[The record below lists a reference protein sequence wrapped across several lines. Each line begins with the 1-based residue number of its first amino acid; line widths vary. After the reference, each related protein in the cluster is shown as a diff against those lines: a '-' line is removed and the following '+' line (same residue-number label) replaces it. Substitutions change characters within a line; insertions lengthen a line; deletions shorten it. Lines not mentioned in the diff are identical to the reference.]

1 MTQKPNLNIDNSS
14 GQIVRLDIQDALKAV
29 ATHNFGQRINAGTIL
44 PCEFLADDTSN
55 KLLIRKSSGG
65 DQADPNSTSGTP
77 AQFFTVGNLDEENL
91 GLLPK
96 LGGEMTGVLQASPGS
111 VSAPAINFGDSQTGF
126 YRVNQNVLGIAS
138 GGSQVCDFVRTNQDA
153 QIQINTNTSTVN
165 GMLDFSTD
173 QTTIGQDFGLRIF
186 RAAGSSGDSTI
197 HHRSTSSSGGSLVI
211 NNQAGSNG
219 KILFQTGGTP
229 SSTSDVPSYTQWLI
243 DSNGA
248 LVSNASSVPN
258 GLTNPGA
265 TFHIEQNATT
275 NKFHGLALVK
285 NDIGWDTNLFLNRL
299 NPYATG
305 NFITFNSN
313 NNFCGSINTSSGST
327 TNFNT
332 NSSDRTLKKNFEN
345 WNENTLDLFKNLNP
359 QKFNY
364 LHQEDTAQKDK
375 GFIAQE
381 VADSFPEAYP
391 QNDEGKYMFNPSG
404 MVVYL
409 MKALQESVAKIETLE
424 AKVAAL
430 EAS

>member
-1 MTQKPNLNIDNSS
+1 MTQKPNLDIDNSS
-14 GQIVRLDIQDALKAV
+14 GQIVRLDIQNALRAV
-29 ATHNFGQRINAGTIL
+29 ATHNFGPRNSAGSIR

-65 DQADPNSTSGTP
+65 DQADPNTTSGT
-77 AQFFTVGNLDEENL
+77 AATFFTVGNLDEENL

-96 LGGEMTGVLQASPGS
+96 LGGVMTGVLQASAGS
-111 VSAPAINFGDSQTGF
+111 VSTPAINFGDSGTGF
-126 YRVNQNVLGIAS
+126 YRVNQNILGIAS
-138 GGSQVCDFVRTNQDA
+138 GGSQVCDFVRTSVDA

-173 QTTIGQDFGLRIF
+173 QTTVGQDFGLRIF
-186 RAAGSSGDSTI
+186 RAAGSSGDSI
-197 HHRSTSSSGGSLVI
+197 MHHRSTSSSSGSLII
-211 NNQAGSNG
+211 NSQAGSNG

-243 DSNGA
+243 DANGA
-248 LVSNASSVPN
+248 LVSNASSVTN

-265 TFHIEQNATT
+265 TFHLEQNATT
-275 NKFHGLALVK
+275 NKFNGLALVK
-285 NDIGWDTNLFLNRL
+285 NDNGWGTPLFINRL

-305 NFITFNSN
+305 NLVEFESNSVS
-313 NNFCGSINTSSGST
+313 CGSINTNGSI

-332 NSSDRTLKKNFEN
+332 NVSDRTLKKNFEN
-345 WNENTLDLFKNLNP
+345 WNENTLDLFKSLNP
-359 QKFNY
+359 QKYNY
-364 LHQEDTAQKDK
+364 LHQEDTAKKDK

-381 VADSFPEAYP
+381 VVDSFPEAYP
-391 QNDEGKYMFNPSG
+391 QNDNGKYMFNPSG

-409 MKALQESVAKIETLE
+409 MKALQEAVAKIETLE

-430 EAS
+430 EAK

>member
-1 MTQKPNLNIDNSS
+1 M
-14 GQIVRLDIQDALKAV
+14 VRV
-29 ATHNFGQRINAGTIL
+29 
-44 PCEFLADDTSN
+44 
-55 KLLIRKSSGG
+55 
-65 DQADPNSTSGTP
+65 NSTTKESTTNFSPANGTGLAVRTAIKDILEALRTVNSDTGDPSGSANLAAYQMHINTTNESSNE
-77 AQFFTVGNLDEENL
+77 AILKIRNGTNTGFVEIGNVLDTNL
-91 GLLPK
+91 GLLSK
-96 LGGEMTGVLQASPGS
+96 GGGVMTGVLQASAGS
-111 VSAPAINFGDSQTGF
+111 VSAPAINFGDSGTGF
-126 YRVNQNVLGIAS
+126 YRVNSNVLGIAS
-138 GGSQVCDFVRTNQDA
+138 GGSQVCDFVRTSQDA

-173 QTTIGQDFGLRIF
+173 QTTVGQDFGLRIF

-197 HHRSTSSSGGSLVI
+197 HHRSTSNSGGSLVI

-243 DSNGA
+243 DANGA

-258 GLTNPGA
+258 ALTNAGA
-265 TFHIEQNATT
+265 TFHLEQNATT
-275 NKFHGLALVK
+275 NKFNGLALVK
-285 NDIGWDTNLFLNRL
+285 NDNGWGTPLFINRL
-299 NPYATG
+299 NPYSTG
-305 NFITFNSN
+305 NLVEFESNSV
-313 NNFCGSINTSSGST
+313 FCGSINTNGST

-332 NSSDRTLKKNFEN
+332 NVSDRTLKKNFEN
-345 WNENTLDLFKNLNP
+345 WNENTLNLFKNLNP
-359 QKFNY
+359 QKYNY

-381 VADSFPEAYP
+381 VVDSFPEAYP

-409 MKALQESVAKIETLE
+409 MKALQEAVAKIETLE

-430 EAS
+430 EA